1 MSECM
6 TQEDAERMDASQAVQ
21 ILKPLRTM
29 MLDRYGCPISE
40 VYLALGKA
48 IEALE
53 QPTVDAVPVVR
64 CEKCRKG
71 IKAHGI
77 SDGWVLCTKPYV
89 TDTVGAMMHPNDW
102 FCADGERRT

>member
-1 MSECM
+1 MSRYI
-6 TQEDAERMDASQAVQ
+6 DADALMERLERKKCEPAKVRYTEGFNDALMRFRSMVHGA
-21 ILKPLRTM
+21 
-29 MLDRYGCPISE
+29 
-40 VYLALGKA
+40 
-48 IEALE
+48 
-53 QPTVDAVPVVR
+53 PTVDAVPVVR

-102 FCADGERRT
+102 FCADGERRN